1 MGADDSAVLSSTDLA
16 FDLARF
22 ARAIEPASLPKPV
35 QDAVRA
41 NLFDTLVCAVAGS
54 SAPGVAEVRG
64 LVGEWGGTPQA
75 SVLVFGE
82 RLPAHHAAWLNGTMA
97 HARDYDD
104 THDAAVLHAG
114 VSVIPAALAAAELR
128 GGIAGSEL
136 IAAVAAGLETICR
149 LGVATRLPVIE
160 SGFIYTGLLGHFG
173 ATVAASRALGLD
185 EAQTVNALGI
195 DYSMVAGNH
204 QVTRDAALTKR
215 MQPGFSAMSA
225 VIAVQLAR
233 RGIRGAQATF
243 EGIDGF
249 FRVYLR
255 DQVDRVK
262 VREGLGERFELTQL
276 SYKPYPCCRFNHTAI
291 EAALRLREALG
302 GRVDKIKSIRVGLN
316 HQAYQAVCTP
326 EAIRYSPRT
335 VVQAQF
341 SIPYTVA
348 AAMIDGQVGLSHFTD
363 RLAER
368 GDIIAFAQKVQ
379 PRVDAQIEARYGR
392 SISPAEVE
400 VELADGRVLREWVEL
415 PLGHPDRPMSPA
427 DFDRKAA
434 DCFRVSAQA
443 MDSGS
448 LSHLRQC
455 IDQLHQLPDATA
467 LTRFNDLSR
476 SL

>member
-1 MGADDSAVLSSTDLA
+1 
-16 FDLARF
+16 
-22 ARAIEPASLPKPV
+22 
-35 QDAVRA
+35 
-41 NLFDTLVCAVAGS
+41 
-54 SAPGVAEVRG
+54 
-64 LVGEWGGTPQA
+64 
-75 SVLVFGE
+75 
-82 RLPAHHAAWLNGTMA
+82 
-97 HARDYDD
+97 
-104 THDAAVLHAG
+104 
-114 VSVIPAALAAAELR
+114 LAAAELR
-128 GGIAGSEL
+128 GGVSGAEL
-136 IAAVAAGLETICR
+136 IAAVTAGLETICR
-149 LGVATRLPVIE
+149 LGVSTRLPVID

-173 ATVAASRALGLD
+173 ATVAAARALGLD
-185 EAQTVNALGI
+185 QAQTVNALGI

-225 VIAVQLAR
+225 VIAAQLAR
-233 RGIRGAQATF
+233 RGVRGAQATF

-255 DQVDRVK
+255 DQVDRVQ

-291 EAALRLREALG
+291 EAALRLREAVG
-302 GRVDKIKSIRVGLN
+302 GRYEAIRAIRVGLN

-348 AAMIDGQVGLSHFTD
+348 AAMIDGQVGLGHFTD

-368 GDIIAFAQKVQ
+368 NDIIALAQKVR
-379 PRVDAQIEARYGR
+379 PRVDAEIEARYGR

-400 VELADGRVLREWVEL
+400 LELTDGQVLREWIEL

-427 DFDRKAA
+427 DFERKAA
-434 DCFRVSAQA
+434 DCFKVSARTIDPRA
-443 MDSGS
+443 IAR
-448 LSHLRQC
+448 LRDC
-455 IDQLHQLPDATA
+455 VEQLNELPDAMA
-467 LTRFNDLSR
+467 LTRFNDPSR
-476 SL
+476 GA